1 MLWPVSNNGDRMSDA
16 PHLFSRPLAHPGHPE
31 GFSTGGAGDR
41 GGAGDGSD
49 ADSLWIINNR
59 EKIDS
64 IQDRVVNAAEV
75 LGYSSSA
82 QFALRLAIEEA
93 IINAFKHGHAGLDPK
108 TPIHVHFEVTS
119 SRIFIAVED
128 QGSGFTPED
137 VPDPTLDENLER
149 PSGRGLILMR
159 AYMTR
164 VDYNDRGNRVE
175 MELIKPESDAAG

>member
-1 MLWPVSNNGDRMSDA
+1 MWITNDR
-16 PHLFSRPLAHPGHPE
+16 E
-31 GFSTGGAGDR
+31 TI
-41 GGAGDGSD
+41 DG
-49 ADSLWIINNR
+49 
-59 EKIDS
+59 
-64 IQDRVVNAAEV
+64 IQDRVVQAAEV

-93 IINAFKHGHAGLDPK
+93 IINAFKHGHAALDAQ
-108 TPIHVHFEVTS
+108 TPIHVHFEVNPR
-119 SRIFIAVED
+119 RIFVAIED
-128 QGSGFTPED
+128 QGPGFTPEN

>member
-1 MLWPVSNNGDRMSDA
+1 MSDA
-16 PHLFSRPLAHPGHPE
+16 PHHYSRPLAHPDHP
-31 GFSTGGAGDR
+31 GGASAGGASGHT

-49 ADSLWIINNR
+49 SDSIWITNDR
-59 EKIDS
+59 ETIDA
-64 IQDRVVNAAEV
+64 IQDRVVQAAET

-93 IINAFKHGHAGLDPK
+93 IINAFKHGHAGLDSK
-108 TPIHVHFEVTS
+108 TPIHVHFEVDAR
-119 SRIFIAVED
+119 RIFVAVED
-128 QGSGFTPED
+128 QGPGFTPED